1 MGLVSDS
8 HWAVIEPLIP
18 RPPRRRDRRGRPWKP
33 TRDVL
38 DGIVWILRTGAP
50 WRYLPDC
57 YPSYQT
63 CHRRFQQWRAN
74 GVLRQILTWLAD
86 QLGVGRGDESFI
98 DGTYVPA
105 KRGGLCVGR
114 CRAGQA
120 TKVMAIADDRGL
132 PMSVSIAAG
141 SRHDVVL
148 TDQALDASVVDVL
161 PPRLIGGKAWD
172 SGKAQRSLADERN
185 IELIAPKRGGKRP
198 SRRAQ
203 DGRALRRARRRWL
216 VERLFAW
223 LKAFRRLA
231 CRWETR
237 AENYLGLLH
246 LGCIM
251 ILLRRW

>member
-8 HWAVIEPLIP
+8 HWAVIGPLIP
-18 RPPRRRDRRGRPWKP
+18 RPRRRRDRRGRPWKP
-33 TRDVL
+33 ARDVL

-50 WRYLPDC
+50 WRFLPDC

-74 GVLRQILTWLAD
+74 GVLRQILRWLAIE
-86 QLGVGRGDESFI
+86 LGVGCGDEAFI

-114 CRAGQA
+114 CRAGMA
-120 TKVMAIADDRGL
+120 TKVMAIAD
-132 PMSVSIAAG
+132 
-141 SRHDVVL
+141 
-148 TDQALDASVVDVL
+148 
-161 PPRLIGGKAWD
+161 
-172 SGKAQRSLADERN
+172 
-185 IELIAPKRGGKRP
+185 GKRP
-198 SRRAQ
+198 SRRRQ

-231 CRWETR
+231 CRWEAR

-251 ILLRRW
+251 ILLRQW